1 MIRAVERMRLGLVK
15 KNAIRTDYRRAGMAA
30 ETCGSHGAK
39 YQLVDP
45 MDGSWVSGASNC
57 ILRRVPQPS
66 ECEGRDSPTAGV
78 QGLCGLLC
86 LVERE
91 RHDDCGVETKCSTSM
106 KAGGDGGVNT
116 RRSKALDVLGKLD
129 AIRKYSCRSFGDG
142 WWCKRQPTGPFAVLT
157 VVIGITITCLPE
169 YHDIPHRDLKPQ
181 AARSFT
187 IAQAGPP
194 ILARSSQTT
203 LSWLLRCH
211 GMHGT
216 IRGQRCILCLQRP
229 AFIPTYLGSDGYYFN
244 SDTPRPEVSLSF
256 MPFHTTMSAVLPAA
270 ASFAQALHAL
280 HHAHDP
286 RAAIAPPQPGALAAG
301 ADTSSLSPTDAAA
314 LGPRPGKRPAAR
326 GTSFYPRKRANTAC
340 QVCRARKT
348 KCDNSKPSCSYCLS
362 VGATCI
368 QSPADLSSFD
378 PASLKILDRL
388 DDLERL
394 FRESATSTTA
404 SNLNSVDPASNAWH
418 PPDITRRMSSNSH
431 GRPKEIEP
439 FTKGDGPGLGSILP
453 LRVDHVLQW
462 PLFNE
467 QGQHEPLYRLP
478 PAAISTPSAAPSA
491 LAGLVDMESYN
502 IYQLL
507 DRFFLYIHC
516 KNPILDETSTRRLVG
531 NAFLNGIDWSPASCL
546 AMVICALG
554 SVATPFGNSHEV
566 KPGSQ
571 AYQDSQV
578 FFHAAQKRIGIM
590 LMSSD
595 LVGAQCLFLSGVY
608 MMMGAVHVRRLGIFS
623 RFDGDGSSRHPGAGG
638 ILVSMESERELRNEL
653 DLPDFDIVHSG
664 STLYPPFFPAPP
676 IPPAESPEGPDP
688 ETQRAKGAWLFYL
701 AEISLRRLTSRLCSE
716 VTKLRQKI
724 PTNARFLEVLGE
736 MITEYEGQARAWS
749 DNLPTELSIQTPVAE
764 DGISRSV
771 LRGRLINLYE
781 MFYWPFVMARLNAAA
796 SGVSVSDSVSH
807 FSRTG
812 LEMHVHQVHVNE
824 PGFFHRHHGSL
835 FMIRACTRSALVLVA
850 AAKSGIC
857 MPANWQQ
864 SVYNVAGMLG
874 YWEDEDSDL
883 IQWRT
888 TLEKELAS
896 ILRR

>member
-1 MIRAVERMRLGLVK
+1 MFHIDESWGRWRRMY
-15 KNAIRTDYRRAGMAA
+15 NGM
-30 ETCGSHGAK
+30 
-39 YQLVDP
+39 D
-45 MDGSWVSGASNC
+45 
-57 ILRRVPQPS
+57 
-66 ECEGRDSPTAGV
+66 
-78 QGLCGLLC
+78 
-86 LVERE
+86 
-91 RHDDCGVETKCSTSM
+91 
-106 KAGGDGGVNT
+106 

-142 WWCKRQPTGPFAVLT
+142 WWCKRQPTGPFAFLT

-169 YHDIPHRDLKPQ
+169 YHDIPHHVHKPQ

-229 AFIPTYLGSDGYYFN
+229 AFMPTYL
-244 SDTPRPEVSLSF
+244 V

-270 ASFAQALHAL
+270 ASFAPALHAL
-280 HHAHDP
+280 HQAHDP
-286 RAAIAPPQPGALAAG
+286 RAAIAPPQPDALAAG

-404 SNLNSVDPASNAWH
+404 SNLNSGDPASNAWH

-439 FTKGDGPGLGSILP
+439 FTKGYGPGLGSILP

-502 IYQLL
+502 LYQLL
-507 DRFFLYIHC
+507 DSFFLYIHC
-516 KNPILDETSTRRLVG
+516 KNPILDETSTRHLVG

-608 MMMGAVHVRRLGIFS
+608 MMMVFQPIYAWRYFS
-623 RFDGDGSSRHPGAGG
+623 QALAACQHFPFLTRAQYMSGGSEFSLDSMEMDRQDTQEQAHGSRNGSSEMN
-638 ILVSMESERELRNEL
+638 LTYQ
-653 DLPDFDIVHSG
+653 
-664 STLYPPFFPAPP
+664 TLTLFTYPPFFPAPP

-724 PTNARFLEVLGE
+724 HTNARFLEVLGE
-736 MITEYEGQARAWS
+736 MITEYEGQAREWS

-812 LEMHVHQVHVNE
+812 LEMHVHQVHVKE

>member
-1 MIRAVERMRLGLVK
+1 
-15 KNAIRTDYRRAGMAA
+15 
-30 ETCGSHGAK
+30 
-39 YQLVDP
+39 
-45 MDGSWVSGASNC
+45 
-57 ILRRVPQPS
+57 
-66 ECEGRDSPTAGV
+66 
-78 QGLCGLLC
+78 
-86 LVERE
+86 
-91 RHDDCGVETKCSTSM
+91 
-106 KAGGDGGVNT
+106 
-116 RRSKALDVLGKLD
+116 
-129 AIRKYSCRSFGDG
+129 
-142 WWCKRQPTGPFAVLT
+142 
-157 VVIGITITCLPE
+157 
-169 YHDIPHRDLKPQ
+169 
-181 AARSFT
+181 
-187 IAQAGPP
+187 
-194 ILARSSQTT
+194 
-203 LSWLLRCH
+203 
-211 GMHGT
+211 
-216 IRGQRCILCLQRP
+216 
-229 AFIPTYLGSDGYYFN
+229 
-244 SDTPRPEVSLSF
+244 

-608 MMMGAVHVRRLGIFS
+608 MMMVFQPIYAWRYFSQALAACQHFPFLTRAQYMSGGSESSLDSMEMDRQDTQEQAVYWSAWNRS
-623 RFDGDGSSRHPGAGG
+623 GSSEMNLTYQTLTLFTQEARSIHHSSQRRQSHPRNPLRAPIRRHNGLKALGY
-638 ILVSMESERELRNEL
+638 
-653 DLPDFDIVHSG
+653 F
-664 STLYPPFFPAPP
+664 TW
-676 IPPAESPEGPDP
+676 
-688 ETQRAKGAWLFYL
+688 QRY
-701 AEISLRRLTSRLCSE
+701 R
-716 VTKLRQKI
+716 
-724 PTNARFLEVLGE
+724 
-736 MITEYEGQARAWS
+736 YEG
-749 DNLPTELSIQTPVAE
+749 
-764 DGISRSV
+764 
-771 LRGRLINLYE
+771 
-781 MFYWPFVMARLNAAA
+781 
-796 SGVSVSDSVSH
+796 
-807 FSRTG
+807 
-812 LEMHVHQVHVNE
+812 
-824 PGFFHRHHGSL
+824 
-835 FMIRACTRSALVLVA
+835 
-850 AAKSGIC
+850 
-857 MPANWQQ
+857 
-864 SVYNVAGMLG
+864 
-874 YWEDEDSDL
+874 
-883 IQWRT
+883 
-888 TLEKELAS
+888 
-896 ILRR
+896 